1 MTIFRDVYAT
11 ALLATA
17 FANRESPRV
26 TLHTSINGCHT
37 LVKKSTDPLN
47 FDDGTR
53 SMSLPLRQ
61 QHADFIIKTRQTMQ
75 FCNDVYVRVYAM
87 ILLEMGST
95 LVCQVVLRRSRRFAP
110 QGFHRWEVRCLVK
123 ADGSRAS
130 HAFIRLLREL
140 PLVVG

>member
-1 MTIFRDVYAT
+1 MTIFRDVNAT

-75 FCNDVYVRVYAM
+75 FCNNVYVRV
-87 ILLEMGST
+87 
-95 LVCQVVLRRSRRFAP
+95 VCDDIIRDGFNTRLSSGPPSVATFRPSGLPQVGGPLSC
-110 QGFHRWEVRCLVK
+110 QG
-123 ADGSRAS
+123 
-130 HAFIRLLREL
+130 
-140 PLVVG
+140 